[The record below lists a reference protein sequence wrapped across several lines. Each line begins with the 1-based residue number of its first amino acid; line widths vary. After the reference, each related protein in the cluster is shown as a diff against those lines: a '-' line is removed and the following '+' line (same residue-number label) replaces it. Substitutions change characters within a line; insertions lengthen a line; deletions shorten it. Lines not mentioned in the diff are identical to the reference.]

1 MKLNPFSLID
11 DDEEN
16 SSQTHFT
23 SKYRKS
29 NKNEKNNDVIKN
41 IKTIKA
47 INNIETAK
55 KENEK
60 NHFSNSN
67 QQIINDFRDKID
79 KEKLFQINLKNKFI
93 SQVNNKNN
101 ILTKEKQT
109 IGQQDTGY
117 IIKNEEKKEDK
128 LSKILLNEKKEKKKS
143 YNGKIY
149 FYIAIS
155 MLLYQYLSYI
165 FLIEVPIIQ
174 SKSILIYIYN
184 IF

>member
-1 MKLNPFSLID
+1 MKLKAFSLID

-29 NKNEKNNDVIKN
+29 NKNEVKNNDIKN
-41 IKTIKA
+41 KKIIKT

-55 KENEK
+55 KENEMK
-60 NHFSNSN
+60 NFGNN
-67 QQIINDFRDKID
+67 KQISSDFKDKIN
-79 KEKLFQINLKNKFI
+79 KENLFQINIKNKII
-93 SQVNNKNN
+93 SQVNNTNN
-101 ILTKEKQT
+101 ILEKDKQT

-165 FLIEVPIIQ
+165 FLVEIPIIQ
-174 SKSILIYIYN
+174 GKLN
-184 IF
+184 K